1 MTITDVRSNTKNTSI
16 TCKLSIVV
24 LYGLSSVLL
33 VLLMSAAG
41 CQSNG
46 LAFGV
51 RSETMEARMRQVLY
65 QALQSKDARN
75 RTHALECLAHLGGT
89 EAAAKIR
96 KYLADTVPAVRF
108 AAAVAAGDIQDYSA
122 RDKLY
127 VLLRDKNISVRMA
140 AAYALEKMGDKRF
153 GNWYDNILAGNDNK
167 LLGQACLLLG
177 KLGNAGI
184 RAGSREKL
192 WHILRNVR
200 ESASVQLQA
209 AEALAGLG
217 DKRILKRLMVWA
229 NSSYADDRM
238 LAVSGLGLLGGH
250 DAYTMLTVLAD
261 DPQIEVR
268 LAAIGAMQR
277 QADKKDLQIVRKA
290 LGYKDSGSDKFATL
304 RVRGLAILALGKAGQ
319 SKDGS
324 RIYKMMASSNSYLRI
339 AAARACIDYL
349 KRMKQLSQS
358 GDM

>member
-1 MTITDVRSNTKNTSI
+1 MTNAIGRIKNRLT
-16 TCKLSIVV
+16 IVTILQTIV
-24 LYGLSSVLL
+24 LVIVSM
-33 VLLMSAAG
+33 LMLTTAG
-41 CQSNG
+41 CQSG
-46 LAFGV
+46 GMTFRV
-51 RSETMEARMRQVLY
+51 KPSQMKIRMQKVLH
-65 QALQSKDARN
+65 QALQSQDALS
-75 RTHALECLAHLGGT
+75 RTHALECLANLGGT
-89 EAAAKIR
+89 EATIKIR
-96 KYLADTVPAVRF
+96 KYLSDPVPAVRF
-108 AAAVAAGDIQDYSA
+108 AAAVAAGDLKDYA
-122 RDKLY
+122 AKDKLY
-127 VLLRDKNISVRMA
+127 ILLRDKNISVEMA

-153 GNWYDNILAGNDNK
+153 GNWYDNILAGSDNK

-184 RAGSREKL
+184 RAGSRQKL
-192 WHILRNVR
+192 WHILQNVR

-209 AEALAGLG
+209 AEALARLG

-250 DAYTMLTVLAD
+250 DAYAMLTVLAD

-277 QADKKDLQIVRKA
+277 QADKKDLQIVRNA
-290 LGYKDSGSDKFATL
+290 LSYNGNGSDKFATL
-304 RVRGLAILALGKAGQ
+304 RVRGLAVLALGKVGQ
-319 SKDGS
+319 PQDSG
-324 RIYKMMASSNSYLRI
+324 RIYSMMASSNNYLRI

-349 KRMKQLSQS
+349 KRMKQSSLS